1 MTEIIG
7 KMKGKI
13 CLEAKNGV
21 VKLKRTHRY
30 YYQIQGQLNIVRKQ
44 KCYFIVYVNDT
55 VPLFIEIIEKDE
67 VFWNENMLPSLSTF
81 YRTCIAPEMIRK
93 NIEKGM
99 KCVDPPH
106 IVEAIRKFEEKKQ
119 KCKKTAI

>member
-30 YYQIQGQLNIVRKQ
+30 YYQIQGQLNIARKQ
-44 KCYFIVYVNDT
+44 KCYFIV
-55 VPLFIEIIEKDE
+55 
-67 VFWNENMLPSLSTF
+67 
-81 YRTCIAPEMIRK
+81 TCIAPEMIRK
-93 NIEKGM
+93 NIEKRI
-99 KCVDPPH
+99 KCVDPLH

-119 KCKKTAI
+119 KFKKAAI